1 MGNPSGAWTS
11 DYITLSGYSA
21 TVGEHGE
28 WGLTERIIGVTI
40 LGAIAGILGV
50 MLDGLYSLGGFILL
64 LLMSFH
70 AVRFILARASV
81 RKASDR
87 MKMSEAV
94 FTAIVD
100 SNNIE
105 DAEAFREFAKSFDED
120 ENGYLKRSE
129 LDDAARVWSAKQEKG
144 A

>member
-1 MGNPSGAWTS
+1 MGNPGGAWTS